1 MPMALRQ
8 RTFSILLVGR
18 LKGKSEKKKKI
29 NSHRRHGRLSI
40 VPIGKSSAG
49 ITLFFEKILSA
60 QSEVCSLQMREKND
74 WASKA
79 ENCTRFARI
88 LLLWIL
94 EIRFD
99 VHQRFHEKPLSLVVT
114 LQTES
119 AFHPIIVDKSNP
131 MTSWRGTFSF
141 QHSGETVNAD

>member
-1 MPMALRQ
+1 MR
-8 RTFSILLVGR
+8 
-18 LKGKSEKKKKI
+18 GK
-29 NSHRRHGRLSI
+29 NYW
-40 VPIGKSSAG
+40 P
-49 ITLFFEKILSA
+49 
-60 QSEVCSLQMREKND
+60 
-74 WASKA
+74 SKA

-88 LLLWIL
+88 LLLWIF

-141 QHSGETVNAD
+141 QHSGEAVNKKNGTSHRFVSVEKVSWRETSGHLNLKPNIWKTLLSNICLIWPDKSFLWSGKIKESRWKLLCEW

>member
-1 MPMALRQ
+1 MAK
-8 RTFSILLVGR
+8 V
-18 LKGKSEKKKKI
+18 KKKI
-29 NSHRRHGRLSI
+29 PIADRCARLSI
-40 VPIGKSSAG
+40 VPIGKRSVC

-60 QSEVCSLQMREKND
+60 QSEVCSLQMREKNY

-88 LLLWIL
+88 LLLWIF

-131 MTSWRGTFSF
+131 MTS
-141 QHSGETVNAD
+141 